1 MTTRSALLELLEEF
15 AARAGREPLTLGHVA
30 ESLGGSSFSILCIV
44 LSLPFLAPVSLGPLA
59 TAGGLTLALLGWQL
73 LRGAST
79 PHLPQRVRRLELT
92 PAVWRG
98 LLGAVR
104 RIVVACTRFS
114 RPRLYGWVEDTRG
127 ENLRGWIITSAG
139 LLMAVPLFGMPFNNA
154 LPALAIVLACLG
166 ELEDDGVLVIL
177 ALATCVVAGLY
188 IGGVLVAFA
197 FLGER
202 ALDLVG

>member
-1 MTTRSALLELLEEF
+1 MLRKTWSVPEF
-15 AARAGREPLTLGHVA
+15 P
-30 ESLGGSSFSILCIV
+30 
-44 LSLPFLAPVSLGPLA
+44 
-59 TAGGLTLALLGWQL
+59 
-73 LRGAST
+73 
-79 PHLPQRVRRLELT
+79 
-92 PAVWRG
+92 
-98 LLGAVR
+98 
-104 RIVVACTRFS
+104 
-114 RPRLYGWVEDTRG
+114 LYGWVEDTRG

-177 ALATCVVAGLY
+177 ALITCVVAGLY